1 MLNTDKK
8 RPLTND
14 LERAEKLRK
23 VIDLLHEANK
33 SVPVI
38 VEGKK
43 DAVAL
48 KQLGLSGEMIILHR
62 GKGLY
67 EFCEDIAGRFAKVI
81 LLMDWDTRGE
91 RLYKS
96 ISESLVGH
104 WEEFASLREILKI
117 LCRKDIND
125 IEGIPKLLSRL
136 EGNEHTRQGG

>member
-8 RPLTND
+8 RPLIND
-14 LERAEKLRK
+14 LERAERLRK

-96 ISESLVGH
+96 ISESLGGH
-104 WEEFASLREILKI
+104 WEEFAPLRETIKI